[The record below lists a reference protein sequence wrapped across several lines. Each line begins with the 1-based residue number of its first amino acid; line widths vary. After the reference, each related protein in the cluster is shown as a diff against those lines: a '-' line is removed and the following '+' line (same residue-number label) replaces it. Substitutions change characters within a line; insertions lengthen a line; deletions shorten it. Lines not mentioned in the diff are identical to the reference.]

1 MCRMCDMLGEGQIW
15 YLNPK
20 NYSNRMY
27 KLREPGGK
35 ALQVADATADGIQE
49 IKRENRSTGDMVRE
63 ASFAKADGDMETH
76 DSIIREINDRQ
87 KRGPGSHVLPLQD
100 AMKVMDIAQ
109 GPLGAMMCI
118 CRKDFRGEEAT
129 NLKEYSCLGLGTG
142 MLKWERW
149 PERYRGGVEF
159 LSPSQAKEWLEYWN
173 KRGYVHI
180 IMQEGGD
187 FIGGLCMCDYPTCV
201 AIRHRLDYGL
211 KYSMVKAEYVAV
223 ADYDVCNGCGDCVM
237 RCQFGA
243 LRHEVALDKVNID
256 PFKCFGCGLC
266 ETKCSRAA
274 IRLEPRKNYPA
285 IANAW

>member
-20 NYSNRMY
+20 NYANRLY

-35 ALQVADATADGIQE
+35 AATVAHATEGGIQE
-49 IKRENRSTGDMVRE
+49 SKRRAGPVATVQE
-63 ASFAKADGDMETH
+63 AAFAKANGDMETH
-76 DSIIREINDRQ
+76 DSIIEEINNRQ

-100 AMKVMDIAQ
+100 AMKVVDIAQ
-109 GPLGAMMCI
+109 GPLGAMMCL
-118 CRKDFRGEEAT
+118 CRKDYRGEEAT

-142 MLKWERW
+142 MLKYQRW
-149 PERYRGGVEF
+149 PERYKGGVEF

-187 FIGGLCMCDYPTCV
+187 FIGGLCMCDYPTCI
-201 AIRHRLDYGL
+201 AIRDRVDYGL
-211 KYSMVKAEYVAV
+211 NYGMVKAEYVAV
-223 ADYDVCNGCGDCVM
+223 ADYDLCHGCGDCIM

-243 LRHEVALDKVNID
+243 LRYEVALDKVNID

-266 ETKCSRAA
+266 ETKCPRGA
-274 IRLEPRKNYPA
+274 IRLELRTSFPA
-285 IANAW
+285 LADVW

>member
-20 NYSNRMY
+20 NYANRLY

-35 ALQVADATADGIQE
+35 ETAVAHATEGGIQE
-49 IKRENRSTGDMVRE
+49 SKRRARPLATVQE
-63 ASFAKADGDMETH
+63 AAFAKANGDMETH
-76 DSIIREINDRQ
+76 DSIIEEINNRQ

-100 AMKVMDIAQ
+100 AMKVVDVAQ
-109 GPLGAMMCI
+109 GPLGAMMCL

-142 MLKWERW
+142 MLKYERW
-149 PERYRGGVEF
+149 PERYKGGVEF
-159 LSPSQAKEWLEYWN
+159 LSPSQAKDWLEYWN

-187 FIGGLCMCDYPTCV
+187 FIGGLCMCDYPTCI
-201 AIRHRLDYGL
+201 AIRDRVDYGL
-211 KYSMVKAEYVAV
+211 NYGMVKAEYVAV
-223 ADYDVCNGCGDCVM
+223 ADYDLCHGCGDCIM

-243 LRHEVALDKVNID
+243 LRYEVALDKVNID

-266 ETKCSRAA
+266 ETKCPRGA
-274 IRLEPRKNYPA
+274 IRLELRTSFPA
-285 IANAW
+285 LANVW

>member
-20 NYSNRMY
+20 NYAHRMY

-35 ALQVADATADGIQE
+35 ETKVALGSADEIRSSEQAT
-49 IKRENRSTGDMVRE
+49 RSRGEMLRE
-63 ASFAKADGDMETH
+63 ASVAKANGDMETY

-87 KRGPGSHVLPLQD
+87 ARVPGSHVLPLQD
-100 AMKVMDIAQ
+100 AMKVMDVAQ

-118 CRKDFRGEEAT
+118 CRKNFRGEEAT
-129 NLKEYSCLGLGTG
+129 NLKEYSCLGLGPG

-149 PERYRGGVEF
+149 PERYKGGVEF
-159 LSPSQAKEWLEYWN
+159 MSPSRAKEWLEYWN

-187 FIGGLCMCDYPTCV
+187 FIGGLCNCDYPTCV
-201 AIRHRLDYGL
+201 AIRNRLDYGL
-211 KYSMVKAEYVAV
+211 VYSTVKAEYVAV
-223 ADYDVCNGCGDCVM
+223 VDYDACNGCGDCVM

-243 LRHEVALDKVNID
+243 LRYEVALDKANID

-266 ETKCSRAA
+266 ETKCPRGA
-274 IRLEPRKNYPA
+274 IRLEPRKSFPA
-285 IANAW
+285 LANVW

>member
-20 NYSNRMY
+20 NYANRLY

-35 ALQVADATADGIQE
+35 ETSVAHATEGGIQE
-49 IKRENRSTGDMVRE
+49 SKQRARPLATVQE
-63 ASFAKADGDMETH
+63 AAFAKANGDMETH
-76 DSIIREINDRQ
+76 DSIIEEINNRQ

-100 AMKVMDIAQ
+100 AMKVVDVAQ
-109 GPLGAMMCI
+109 GPLGAMMCL

-142 MLKWERW
+142 MLKYERW
-149 PERYRGGVEF
+149 PERYKGGVEF
-159 LSPSQAKEWLEYWN
+159 LSPSQAKDWLEYWN

-187 FIGGLCMCDYPTCV
+187 FIGGLCMCDYPTCI
-201 AIRHRLDYGL
+201 AIRDRVDYGL
-211 KYSMVKAEYVAV
+211 NYGMVKAEYVAV
-223 ADYDVCNGCGDCVM
+223 ADYDLCHGCGDCIM

-243 LRHEVALDKVNID
+243 LRYEVALDKVNID

-266 ETKCSRAA
+266 ETKCPRGA
-274 IRLEPRKNYPA
+274 IRLELRTSFPA
-285 IANAW
+285 LANVW

>member
-1 MCRMCDMLGEGQIW
+1 MCHMCDMLGEGQIW

-20 NYSNRMY
+20 NYANRLY

-35 ALQVADATADGIQE
+35 ETAVAHATEGGIQE
-49 IKRENRSTGDMVRE
+49 SKQRARPLATVQE
-63 ASFAKADGDMETH
+63 AAFAKANGDMETH
-76 DSIIREINDRQ
+76 DSIIEEINNRQ

-100 AMKVMDIAQ
+100 AMKVVDVAQ
-109 GPLGAMMCI
+109 GPLGAMMCL

-142 MLKWERW
+142 MLKYERW
-149 PERYRGGVEF
+149 PERYKGGVEF
-159 LSPSQAKEWLEYWN
+159 LSPSQAKDWLEYWN

-187 FIGGLCMCDYPTCV
+187 FIGGLCMCDYPTCI
-201 AIRHRLDYGL
+201 AIRDRVDYGL
-211 KYSMVKAEYVAV
+211 NYGMVKAEYVAV
-223 ADYDVCNGCGDCVM
+223 ADYDLCHGCGDCIM

-243 LRHEVALDKVNID
+243 LRYEVALDKVNID

-266 ETKCSRAA
+266 ETKCPRGA
-274 IRLEPRKNYPA
+274 IRLELRTSFPA
-285 IANAW
+285 LANVW

>member
-20 NYSNRMY
+20 NYANRLY

-35 ALQVADATADGIQE
+35 EAAVAHATEGGIQE
-49 IKRENRSTGDMVRE
+49 SKRRARPLATVQE
-63 ASFAKADGDMETH
+63 AAFAKANGDMETH
-76 DSIIREINDRQ
+76 DSIIEEINNRQ

-100 AMKVMDIAQ
+100 AMKVVDVAQ
-109 GPLGAMMCI
+109 GPLGAMMCL

-142 MLKWERW
+142 MLKYERW
-149 PERYRGGVEF
+149 PERYKGGVEF
-159 LSPSQAKEWLEYWN
+159 LSPSQAKDWLEYWN

-187 FIGGLCMCDYPTCV
+187 FIGGLCMCDYPTCI
-201 AIRHRLDYGL
+201 AIRDRVDYGL
-211 KYSMVKAEYVAV
+211 NYGMVKAEYVAV
-223 ADYDVCNGCGDCVM
+223 ADYDLCHGCGDCIM

-243 LRHEVALDKVNID
+243 LRYEVALDKVNID

-266 ETKCSRAA
+266 ETKCPRGA
-274 IRLEPRKNYPA
+274 IRLELRTSFPA
-285 IANAW
+285 LANVW